1 MPNLDKLIYQLPQKY
16 PFLMI
21 DKVLEHEQGKKVVA
35 LKNVSINEYFFKGHF
50 PDNPIMPGA
59 LIIESMAQAAI
70 LLFSGDK
77 VSDKDA
83 TYYLTSVKVRFL
95 HPVFPGDQIKIE
107 IAPVKIISNAG
118 IVEGICR
125 VEEKIVAKGEL
136 SFSIK

>member
-1 MPNLDKLIYQLPQKY
+1 MIEKLPQKY

-21 DKVLEHEQGKKVVA
+21 DKVLEHVQGKKVVA

-77 VSDKDA
+77 TADKDT
-83 TYYLTSVKVRFL
+83 TYYLTSVKVKFL
-95 HPVFPGDQIKIE
+95 HTVVPGDQIKIE
-107 IAPVKIISNAG
+107 IAPIKLISNAG

-125 VEEKIVAKGEL
+125 VENKVVAKGEL
-136 SFSIK
+136 SFSVK